1 MEFTNNELAIYLFC
15 AQLTQTKTTP
25 LTIIEWNAVVKSLSE
40 QNMQPEV
47 LFDLSTVE
55 MDNVL
60 TKTTETQKDRIIKK
74 IVSRQKLGVSII
86 ELKEIVHQGYGIMFR
101 AQMPYRLKK
110 LTQKFIP
117 PFFYYAGDPSILSHR
132 TLGVVGARD
141 ANNVELQQTAE
152 ISKKAASY
160 GVVIVSGGARGID
173 TTAVEATL
181 ENGGKAIIFP
191 SEGLAKWVKKSN
203 IRNHI
208 SNGNLLLMSAQKLD
222 APFSGSYAMQRNKF
236 IHAPSDAV
244 VVSSSKISGKKSSGT
259 WEGVKENLK
268 NKWSPLFVI
277 GNSVG
282 VEKLKTEGLASEFT
296 SFEQIFKQD
305 VSQENQSLTD
315 IDDQILSL
323 IKLASVKG
331 LDKDTITKKFMDI
344 SAEYYKNQK
353 GYSQDNNPKK
363 HMVHEQL
370 SLESFLE

>member
-1 MEFTNNELAIYLFC
+1 
-15 AQLTQTKTTP
+15 
-25 LTIIEWNAVVKSLSE
+25 
-40 QNMQPEV
+40 
-47 LFDLSTVE
+47 
-55 MDNVL
+55 
-60 TKTTETQKDRIIKK
+60 
-74 IVSRQKLGVSII
+74 
-86 ELKEIVHQGYGIMFR
+86 
-101 AQMPYRLKK
+101 
-110 LTQKFIP
+110 
-117 PFFYYAGDPSILSHR
+117 LSHR

-173 TTAVEATL
+173 TIAVEATL

-191 SEGLAKWVKKSN
+191 SEGLTKWVKKSN

-259 WEGVKENLK
+259 WEGVIENLK

-277 GNSVG
+277 GNSEG
-282 VEKLKTEGLASEFT
+282 VEKLKTEGLAREFT

-305 VSQENQSLTD
+305 MSQENQSIPD

-353 GYSQDNNPKK
+353 IALRYPKDDQH
-363 HMVHEQL
+363 HMYYKWRQPFV
-370 SLESFLE
+370 